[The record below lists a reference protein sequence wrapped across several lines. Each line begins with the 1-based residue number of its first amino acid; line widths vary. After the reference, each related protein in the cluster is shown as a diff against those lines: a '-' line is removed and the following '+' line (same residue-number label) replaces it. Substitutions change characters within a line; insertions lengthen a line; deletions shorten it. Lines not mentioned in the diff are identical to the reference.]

1 MIDSLVSGSLRAHC
15 VRLHPGEDLVP
26 CVQEAAKHAITSCGA
41 GSAFVLTCVGSLQEV
56 TLRMA
61 SATRRQGEAEVNDI
75 KHWKER
81 FEIVSLVGTFAQDGS
96 KHLHLSISDSSGNAF
111 GGHLINAKVFTTV
124 ELVLGTAEEIIFDRV
139 MDPETGYRELT
150 ISSGTTLLEKQP

>member
-1 MIDSLVSGSLRAHC
+1 
-15 VRLHPGEDLVP
+15 
-26 CVQEAAKHAITSCGA
+26 
-41 GSAFVLTCVGSLQEV
+41 
-56 TLRMA
+56 MA
-61 SATRRQGEAEVNDI
+61 SATRRQSEAEVNHV

-111 GGHLINAKVFTTV
+111 GGHLIDAKVFTTV
-124 ELVLGTAEEIIFDRV
+124 ELVLGTAEEIVFDRV

-150 ISSGTTLLEKQP
+150 ISSGTTTP